1 MGTILSLLKDNPQMT
16 IVMVAEATGLTGA
29 TAASYKLLPPATAFF
44 TIGKAAAT
52 ITINDKN
59 KIYGAADPEFT
70 ADTVVPVE
78 NEVLNYTISREAG
91 EDAGTYD
98 IRVTLGENPNYDVEI
113 VKAKLTINKAAS
125 AVTKVPVANTLVA
138 NGKSQALIAE
148 GATEDGVMIY
158 AVTDTDAAPEAAAYK
173 TAIPTAT
180 NAGNY
185 YVWFKVRGNA
195 NHNDSVPENI
205 KVNIDKPA
213 TIAVRPY
220 AKTDLTENGT
230 EQELVTEGS
239 ASNGKLMYALGG
251 TASPASGWSTAVP
264 KAKDA
269 GTYYVWYYAAAEN
282 GRKDT
287 IESCV
292 VVAIAEA
299 ENAAEASANKIVSA
313 TAAKT
318 GLVDNGEE
326 QALIAVPAEELPEGY
341 TMMYALG
348 TDTVNVPE
356 TGWSTSIPVAK
367 DAGVYYV
374 WCYAA
379 GEGDLND
386 TYAVCVTV
394 IVEEKSAKVKA
405 EEAKQA
411 NFAAVG
417 DTAAIVPD
425 ASGKVWTLD
434 ASANDASSNEV
445 TLKLTLTAGAKITLV
460 GYDKKLSKQFKQ
472 FNKLS
477 RKTATISTKGVLKA
491 KKAGSGTL
499 KYALAGGR
507 VVTLDYTVV
516 KPAVTVEKGLNISV
530 SANAPGNANKLNA
543 TYSGA
548 GTYDVKITGVPLNS
562 LYTFKGRTP
571 LSKDNIVIGKDGEI
585 HVTGVVAAKNSSKII
600 INAQGRK
607 YTVKVVG
614 KFK

>member
-1 MGTILSLLKDNPQMT
+1 
-16 IVMVAEATGLTGA
+16 
-29 TAASYKLLPPATAFF
+29 
-44 TIGKAAAT
+44 
-52 ITINDKN
+52 
-59 KIYGAADPEFT
+59 
-70 ADTVVPVE
+70 
-78 NEVLNYTISREAG
+78 
-91 EDAGTYD
+91 
-98 IRVTLGENPNYDVEI
+98 
-113 VKAKLTINKAAS
+113 
-125 AVTKVPVANTLVA
+125 
-138 NGKSQALIAE
+138 
-148 GATEDGVMIY
+148 
-158 AVTDTDAAPEAAAYK
+158 
-173 TAIPTAT
+173 
-180 NAGNY
+180 
-185 YVWFKVRGNA
+185 
-195 NHNDSVPENI
+195 
-205 KVNIDKPA
+205 
-213 TIAVRPY
+213 
-220 AKTDLTENGT
+220 
-230 EQELVTEGS
+230 
-239 ASNGKLMYALGG
+239 
-251 TASPASGWSTAVP
+251 
-264 KAKDA
+264 
-269 GTYYVWYYAAAEN
+269 
-282 GRKDT
+282 
-287 IESCV
+287 
-292 VVAIAEA
+292 
-299 ENAAEASANKIVSA
+299 
-313 TAAKT
+313 
-318 GLVDNGEE
+318 
-326 QALIAVPAEELPEGY
+326 
-341 TMMYALG
+341 
-348 TDTVNVPE
+348 
-356 TGWSTSIPVAK
+356 
-367 DAGVYYV
+367 
-374 WCYAA
+374 
-379 GEGDLND
+379 
-386 TYAVCVTV
+386 VTV

-530 SANAPGNANKLNA
+530 SANAPGDANKLNA

-562 LYTFKGRTP
+562 LYTFKGKTL

-607 YTVKVVG
+607 YTVRVIG